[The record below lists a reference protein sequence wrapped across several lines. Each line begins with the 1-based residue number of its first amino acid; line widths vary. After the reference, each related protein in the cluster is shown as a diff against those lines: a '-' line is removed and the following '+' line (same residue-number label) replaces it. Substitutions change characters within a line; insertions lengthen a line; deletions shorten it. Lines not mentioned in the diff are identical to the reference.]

1 METVGKDE
9 IYASEMQRATRKLCR
24 QPTPVKMWKDVNMKF
39 ESFWKYEKGVA
50 QNWETK
56 SQQVKTDKTLT
67 SEVSLEFVI
76 FES

>member
-1 METVGKDE
+1 MK
-9 IYASEMQRATRKLCR
+9 YML
-24 QPTPVKMWKDVNMKF
+24 VKCNVQH
-39 ESFWKYEKGVA
+39 ESFADSLHQWKCEKGVA